1 MENHFVDLNR
11 RRALDSYHVINY
23 LIEYIEES
31 KDLGNPKVQGSIK
44 SKKRAVKNHLQKT
57 SSSYER

>member
-1 MENHFVDLNR
+1 MTISEMKREEVRMENHFVDLNR

-44 SKKRAVKNHLQKT
+44 AKE
-57 SSSYER
+57 SS

>member
-31 KDLGNPKVQGSIK
+31 KRSWK
-44 SKKRAVKNHLQKT
+44 SKSTGKYKKQKRAVKNHLQKT